1 MLPNPAST
9 LEKIKQQEFYK
20 AKIKEA
26 FNIVDQDRKGIV
38 DKRYNSFT
46 FTNPSF
52 LRLQRNQLYHEI
64 LAAVPLRGSGERLHY
79 LEA

>member
-1 MLPNPAST
+1 MLPNPSST

-38 DKRYNSFT
+38 DKRYCHIFFYYNNFHTIEKSVT
-46 FTNPSF
+46 S
-52 LRLQRNQLYHEI
+52 
-64 LAAVPLRGSGERLHY
+64 
-79 LEA
+79 

>member
-1 MLPNPAST
+1 MLPNPTST

-38 DKRYNSFT
+38 DKRY
-46 FTNPSF
+46 
-52 LRLQRNQLYHEI
+52 H
-64 LAAVPLRGSGERLHY
+64 
-79 LEA
+79 